1 MTRARKVSVILALF
15 LMVATVLSACSTKT
29 DTTKPSDKGTT
40 PVVAKKPAVGGELNL
55 RLSKDPDNF
64 NPILSSTAYGSA
76 IYGQVYSGLFEFNEK
91 FEPTPNLATKWTASP
106 DGLIWTIELRKD
118 VKFHNGDPFTADD
131 VVFTLGAIMDKD
143 YTGPRDLSALKSITK
158 KDDYT
163 VVIELK
169 EPYAPILTDI
179 NYGILDSKQF
189 KGTAIKD
196 MEKSPVTMQPNGTG
210 PYKFVEYKRSQYV
223 LLKRNENWFRSK
235 DWNGAPFID
244 TLRFKVIPDD
254 TTAVA
259 ALENGEIDLDTPLP
273 GEVGRLQKD
282 AANKLVSI
290 NYDRNGFG
298 YMQFN
303 VTSPILSDKLVRQ
316 ALTYGLDRQSIIT
329 GVMDGRAVIPV
340 GPIPPVSWAYDSSI
354 KPYAFDQAKAKAL
367 LDQAGWKLGANGI
380 REKDGKPMKLSFYG
394 SSGSSLI
401 EGLAQIAKKNW
412 KDIGVDLD
420 VQLMDFNALMDNFVK
435 PGKFDISF
443 SGMSLGLDPDQFD
456 LWHSTQVKGFNRG
469 RWANPQADKL
479 LVDGRKETDQAKR
492 KAIYADF
499 QKVFQDDCPAILVYS
514 NKYTDMVSTKVKGG
528 VVNFPGSG
536 ASFIYRWWV
545 NEQ

>member
-1 MTRARKVSVILALF
+1 MSRRKWSALLALLVIASVIL
-15 LMVATVLSACSTKT
+15 SACGAKPAANNGSGSTT
-29 DTTKPSDKGTT
+29 NAGP
-40 PVVAKKPAVGGELNL
+40 KKPAVGGELNL
-55 RLSKDPDNF
+55 RLAKDPDNF

-76 IYGQVYSGLFEFNEK
+76 VYGQVYATLFEFNEK
-91 FEPTPNLATKWTASP
+91 FEPTPYIADKWSASA
-106 DGLIWTIELRKD
+106 DGLVWTINLKQGI
-118 VKFHNGDPFTADD
+118 KFTNGDPLNADD

-143 YTGPRDLSALKSITK
+143 YQGPRSLDAVKSITK
-158 KDDYT
+158 KDDNT
-163 VVIELK
+163 VIVTLK
-169 EPYAPILTDI
+169 EPFAPILSDI
-179 NYGILDSKQF
+179 NYGILDHKLFANTS
-189 KGTAIKD
+189 IKEMD
-196 MEKSPVTMQPNGTG
+196 KNPTTMSPVGAG

-223 LLKRNENWFRSK
+223 LLERNPDWFMSK
-235 DWNGAPFID
+235 DRNGAPFIK

-259 ALENGEIDLDTPLP
+259 SLENGEIDLDTPLP
-273 GEVGRLQKD
+273 NEISRLEKD
-282 AANKLVSI
+282 DKDKLVPL
-290 NYDRNGFG
+290 NYERNGFG

-316 ALTYGLDRQSIIT
+316 ALTYGLDRQSIIA
-329 GVMDGRAVIPV
+329 GVMDGRAVIPA

-354 KPYAFDQAKAKAL
+354 KPYAYDKAKAGQL
-367 LDQAGWKLGANGI
+367 LDQAGWKMGANGV
-380 REKDGKPMKLSFYG
+380 REKDGKPFKITFYG

-401 EGLAQIAKKNW
+401 DGIAQIAKKNW

-420 VQLMDFNALMDNFVK
+420 VQLMDFNAMMDNFVK
-435 PGKFDISF
+435 PGKFDVSF
-443 SGMSLGLDPDQFD
+443 SGMSLSLDPDQYD

-492 KAIYADF
+492 KAIYSDF
-499 QKVFQDDCPAILVYS
+499 QKVFQDDCPAILVYA

-528 VVNFPGSG
+528 VVNFPGAG
-536 ASFIYRWWV
+536 ASFIYRWWI